1 MKIFKIKNL
10 IFFFVLIFL
19 SCSNDSEDD
28 LINQPQTP
36 QVITFTNDIKSI
48 MDNNC
53 ISCHS
58 NPAINGASVPLTDFN
73 NVKNAVVNN
82 NLINRISTT
91 PGQSGAMPFGGPQ
104 LPQNLIDLV
113 IHWQTDGFEN

>member
-1 MKIFKIKNL
+1 MKIFNIKNL
-10 IFFFVLIFL
+10 IFLFVLLFI

-28 LINQPQTP
+28 LINQTQTP
-36 QVITFTNDIKSI
+36 QIITFTNDIQSI
-48 MDNNC
+48 MNNNC

-58 NPAINGASVPLTDFN
+58 NPAINGASIPLTDFN
-73 NVKNAVVNN
+73 NVKNAVLNN

-113 IHWQTDGFEN
+113 IQWQTDGFEN

>member
-1 MKIFKIKNL
+1 MRIFNPKLL
-10 IFFFVLIFL
+10 IVPFVLLFIN
-19 SCSNDSEDD
+19 CSNDSEDD

-53 ISCHS
+53 IGCHS

-73 NVKNAVVNN
+73 NVKNAVLNN

-113 IHWQTDGFEN
+113 IQWQTDGFEN